1 MPGSAFLLATF
12 SALYLPMKGKCAF
25 PSVSEQASE
34 LASKERMVEMD
45 SWALDDG
52 RTDSW
57 IDQGTSIL
65 RKKKE
70 IPEKK
75 GTYCIFVISGLV
87 NFRILE
93 QMTYIRRIVI
103 GVLSPPF
110 RALRIPR

>member
-1 MPGSAFLLATF
+1 
-12 SALYLPMKGKCAF
+12 
-25 PSVSEQASE
+25 
-34 LASKERMVEMD
+34 MD
-45 SWALDDG
+45 ENIA
-52 RTDSW
+52 
-57 IDQGTSIL
+57 Q
-65 RKKKE
+65 KKE

-110 RALRIPR
+110 RAFGIPR